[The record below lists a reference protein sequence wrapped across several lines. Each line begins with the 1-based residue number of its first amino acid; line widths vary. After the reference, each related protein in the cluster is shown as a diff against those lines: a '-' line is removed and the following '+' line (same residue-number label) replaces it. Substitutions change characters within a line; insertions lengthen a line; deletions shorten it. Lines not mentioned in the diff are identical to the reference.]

1 MMFRRKT
8 VPYENVESIISPGM
22 IITGN
27 ISSQGSIRV
36 DGNIEGTLDVKGDMI
51 LGEKGTVKGD
61 VKAANLIL
69 AGKLEGNVAALER
82 LEITSSGVM
91 MGEVTCSVMTIEEG
105 GILEGTTRMFKKQ
118 KKAESAPTEK
128 TGATG

>member
-1 MMFRRKT
+1 MFRRKT

-69 AGKLEGNVAALER
+69 AGKLEGKVAALER

>member
-1 MMFRRKT
+1 MFRRKT